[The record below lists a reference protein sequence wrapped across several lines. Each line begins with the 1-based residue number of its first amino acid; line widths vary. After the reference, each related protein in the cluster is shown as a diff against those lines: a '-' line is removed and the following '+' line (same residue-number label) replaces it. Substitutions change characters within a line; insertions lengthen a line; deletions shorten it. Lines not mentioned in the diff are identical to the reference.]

1 MNIATVL
8 GILGAA
14 ALIVGAAVL
23 TTDDATAL
31 WNPAGIGIVLG
42 GTLASV
48 LVAFPLREVLR
59 VTRVFL
65 IVLRNEKLL
74 HRNRRE
80 GTGAGVP
87 RRHPVR
93 FDGDPGEGA
102 ADGKQPIP
110 ANRASVRHRLVP
122 APRTSPMFSTSASPS
137 CWRGKQSEA
146 NMFRAMASFA
156 PAFGMVGTLLGLVNM
171 LGDLDQELAVLGAN
185 MAVAMMTTLYGII
198 AANVLFK
205 PIAIK
210 LEHRTQQRVET
221 MNMVL
226 EGVILMSQR
235 RSAGSIRET
244 MKTYMVDHEDEIG
257 GKRTRKRAPTGKAVQ

>member
-1 MNIATVL
+1 MSRAATQSASMATLEKELQTVNNTFLRIGLQYVIDGASTQDITNVL
-8 GILGAA
+8 NFRI
-14 ALIVGAAVL
+14 
-23 TTDDATAL
+23 
-31 WNPAGIGIVLG
+31 
-42 GTLASV
+42 S
-48 LVAFPLREVLR
+48 
-59 VTRVFL
+59 
-65 IVLRNEKLL
+65 KLL
-74 HRNRRE
+74 ARE
-80 GTGAGVP
+80 
-87 RRHPVR
+87 
-93 FDGDPGEGA
+93 
-102 ADGKQPIP
+102 
-110 ANRASVRHRLVP
+110 
-122 APRTSPMFSTSASPS
+122 
-137 CWRGKQSEA
+137 QSEA